1 MLPIV
6 NLRIM
11 QNVRVRRTLLL
22 TLCVLVFM
30 FALHAKTAVYN
41 GGASAKVTPSTASK
55 LWLNG
60 QKMEVRFVDSDSG
73 VLFWMAVLC
82 AIGLYLHRQLRVQSA
97 FIPPA
102 PRNFPLRYLH
112 RFLRPPPVQA

>member
-1 MLPIV
+1 M
-6 NLRIM
+6 
-11 QNVRVRRTLLL
+11 
-22 TLCVLVFM
+22 LCVLVFM

-41 GGASAKVTPSTASK
+41 GGAPAKATPSTASK

-60 QKMEVRFVDSDSG
+60 QKMEVGSIDSSNG
-73 VLFWMAVLC
+73 VMFWITVLC
-82 AIGLYLHRQLRVQSA
+82 LIGLYLHQELRVQSA

-102 PRNFPLRYLH
+102 PRNLPLRQLH